1 MHIWVVWGHYELSL
15 YGDIHVIQRFKF
27 QKEWELPGGP
37 MVRTQ
42 PFGHKTKI
50 LEMECSQVLAFCCK
64 VVPLFQDCSSGEQ
77 MSVASFSA
85 SFTTKF
91 SQKTPQGN
99 QRVQDKAFISETWL
113 PLSPKNVTYSLETN
127 GSCQLREEHMS
138 CPVKNQ
144 HPRPF
149 QLPHLPV
156 ILRPVSKCQA
166 LLSVPLSQPLG
177 HFLHFHPLQTFLL
190 SYLKP
195 LFVCEQN
202 LQQPQHLQRTLA
214 TPSFTRE
221 WLSHEEATAPEA
233 LEWRENS
240 PKSKLGREAAA

>member
-1 MHIWVVWGHYELSL
+1 MFYTLPSVRDEAIHISSFLF
-15 YGDIHVIQRFKF
+15 IHKISKSIHKKLFTL
-27 QKEWELPGGP
+27 E
-37 MVRTQ
+37 VR
-42 PFGHKTKI
+42 
-50 LEMECSQVLAFCCK
+50 
-64 VVPLFQDCSSGEQ
+64 
-77 MSVASFSA
+77 
-85 SFTTKF
+85 
-91 SQKTPQGN
+91 
-99 QRVQDKAFISETWL
+99 
-113 PLSPKNVTYSLETN
+113 
-127 GSCQLREEHMS
+127 QLREEHMS

-156 ILRPVSKCQA
+156 ILRPDSKCQG
-166 LLSVPLSQPLG
+166 LSSVPLSQPLG

-221 WLSHEEATAPEA
+221 WLSHEGATAPEA